1 MRLDRVNLAPLEGVL
16 RAMVEEALTQ
26 PGRVVREKI
35 PTSPKDRVQVF
46 VKGEEGR
53 VILAIRRPQ
62 GDEDPRE
69 LQALAQHMGLVILAG
84 PERRYGKTPRP
95 QGPRAYLVA
104 VCDLDPS
111 IWEGMSMDEV
121 LAELSPESHGS
132 PSQGPGLESDENPEQ
147 EGVTSPVSSEASPD
161 TPLLEEVQAW
171 LKALGYRAHDWSR
184 SEGVENYGFVLET
197 DTIHLAPY
205 LPVERIHRGLSEL
218 ERTYVT
224 GQYVASMRVE
234 NGVVTWIGHTFYY
247 TIRAESGGVRAE
259 VRLSGRMDAPFPQGR
274 PTEHT
279 VSARLFVGPVAMG
292 KGQKARAKQAVAE
305 ALASLPAFVEAFPEA
320 KVIAVLETRGG
331 RGGWK
336 AKVAWHHLGHAAEWG
351 RKHDQPTALD

>member
-1 MRLDRVNLAPLEGVL
+1 MRLDRVNLAPLSDVL

-111 IWEGMSMDEV
+111 IWEGASMDKV
-121 LAELSPESHGS
+121 LSFSG
-132 PSQGPGLESDENPEQ
+132 
-147 EGVTSPVSSEASPD
+147 
-161 TPLLEEVQAW
+161 EE
-171 LKALGYRAHDWSR
+171 
-184 SEGVENYGFVLET
+184 
-197 DTIHLAPY
+197 P
-205 LPVERIHRGLSEL
+205 
-218 ERTYVT
+218 
-224 GQYVASMRVE
+224 
-234 NGVVTWIGHTFYY
+234 
-247 TIRAESGGVRAE
+247 
-259 VRLSGRMDAPFPQGR
+259 
-274 PTEHT
+274 
-279 VSARLFVGPVAMG
+279 
-292 KGQKARAKQAVAE
+292 
-305 ALASLPAFVEAFPEA
+305 
-320 KVIAVLETRGG
+320 
-331 RGGWK
+331 
-336 AKVAWHHLGHAAEWG
+336 
-351 RKHDQPTALD
+351 